1 MGETIKTWT
10 LRFPAKENPN
20 VAKALL
26 ALLANRVTVLR
37 QGEVSVD
44 FGHEVLHTSVGLKNQ
59 KPRARVCIRSINQ
72 SNRSISVCLSFL
84 FCSRVFISCNT
95 KISLSEKSSAPF
107 ARSQC
112 SRMLLLSRLNRVG
125 EPEYDPQGVT

>member
-26 ALLANRVTVLR
+26 ALLANRVTILR

-44 FGHEVLHTSVGLKNQ
+44 FGHEVFPHERWLNKLL
-59 KPRARVCIRSINQ
+59 ARGHNGHQPTHVDCTHGVIVRS
-72 SNRSISVCLSFL
+72 RYPD
-84 FCSRVFISCNT
+84 FIVV
-95 KISLSEKSSAPF
+95 KF
-107 ARSQC
+107 H
-112 SRMLLLSRLNRVG
+112 
-125 EPEYDPQGVT
+125 

>member
-37 QGEVSVD
+37 QGEV
-44 FGHEVLHTSVGLKNQ
+44 
-59 KPRARVCIRSINQ
+59 
-72 SNRSISVCLSFL
+72 
-84 FCSRVFISCNT
+84 
-95 KISLSEKSSAPF
+95 
-107 ARSQC
+107 
-112 SRMLLLSRLNRVG
+112 
-125 EPEYDPQGVT
+125 